1 MRNEGTD
8 ADHMRVEFVQEREV
22 RRHRFGRLP
31 WCAYQKSTPH
41 LKADITQ
48 GEQAGLALLEAHGCR
63 MKLAIVARIGCFM
76 AQKIPICP
84 RVEELLVDLA
94 RQFAR
99 RDRDRAIGKARAQCA
114 DDIYERNLRVFPA
127 LQNERAIAQVVA
139 LFATSKDLFGT
150 QAIAAQMRIGCS
162 DPTVIAI
169 VLAIVRVFNEATQKY
184 LAAIVLVAHR
194 TCALE
199 QIRSQRQIVLY
210 GKERNPFFALERL
223 LRLELFDQSHRVV
236 CARFRYASFVRHQ
249 ASDYTLPCL
258 FLMVNHGMLNSD

>member
-1 MRNEGTD
+1 
-8 ADHMRVEFVQEREV
+8 
-22 RRHRFGRLP
+22 
-31 WCAYQKSTPH
+31 
-41 LKADITQ
+41 
-48 GEQAGLALLEAHGCR
+48 

-76 AQKIPICP
+76 AQEIPVCP

-127 LQNERAIAQVVA
+127 LQNERAIAQFVA

-162 DPTVIAI
+162 NPTVIAI
-169 VLAIVRVFNEATQKY
+169 VLAIVGILDEAPQKY

-194 TCALE
+194 TCTLE
-199 QIRSQRQIVLY
+199 QMSSQRRIVLR
-210 GKERNPFFALERL
+210 GEECDPFFALERL
-223 LRLELFDQSHRVV
+223 LCLELFDQTHRVV
-236 CARFRYASFVRHQ
+236 CARFRCDSFVRHQ